1 MEHKETNPL
10 RWPEGFGRTLIGDR
24 KSQKA
29 WKKQMSVY
37 VKQAMHE
44 LSLLGAGMAEITYNH
59 DQDLAKR
66 DPGVAVWFSVTR
78 TKDTSWQTV
87 LQIDNPNPTRQE
99 IDKAFKRLSFKHHPD
114 QVAGGSGGDVKAY
127 MKLEENWRSAKAWIQ
142 GESIYTLENCMPMD
156 LYEEPRQNMAGIK
169 LYFAHLR
176 ALQRL
181 GSPFIVERT
190 MNQSFRAALPAQSSS
205 QEKTNVPVTT

>member
-1 MEHKETNPL
+1 MEHKETSPL
-10 RWPEGFGRTLIGDR
+10 RWPEGFGRTLIGER
-24 KSQKA
+24 KSQRA
-29 WKKQMSVY
+29 WKKQMPVY

-44 LSLLGAGMAEITYNH
+44 LALLGAGLAEISYNS
-59 DQDLAKR
+59 DPELAKR

-78 TKDTSWQTV
+78 TKDTSWQTG

-127 MKLEENWRSAKAWIQ
+127 MKLEEHWRNAKAWIQ

-181 GSPFIVERT
+181 GSPFIVER
-190 MNQSFRAALPAQSSS
+190 MVNQSFRAALTANASSE
-205 QEKTNVPVTT
+205 EKNVNAVA